1 MIFPVILM
9 CCCFKFRIPR
19 TKQDIEADYQRKK
32 LAAKFRER
40 LKLIQNQDMD
50 SLDLKRALE
59 IIQEDYKEANENI
72 ELRVCGATEAGKSNE
87 EKVEKRTWRL

>member
-1 MIFPVILM
+1 MILI

-19 TKQDIEADYQRKK
+19 TKQEIEADYQRKK

-59 IIQEDYKEANENI
+59 IIQQDYKEANDNI
-72 ELRVCGATEAGKSNE
+72 EIQVCGSIMAAEPQQQKSVGGKVVKQS
-87 EKVEKRTWRL
+87 